1 MKIGI
6 DGRAASLYRGTGI
19 GTYTYELLNA
29 LSSID
34 DFYRYVIFMRDMD
47 KLDIDFGNNF
57 FNSFYDFPI
66 EKNFWDT
73 INYSPSI
80 SKNILDIYHNPQNGI
95 GLPIKK
101 NCPYVI
107 TLHDIIPLKMPETVS
122 DKYLKIF
129 SQNLDFILKNADGII
144 TVSNF
149 SKDDIAKTLNYP
161 KEKIFVTHLASQKIY
176 APIDKDEA
184 KRFLHK
190 KYKISGKYILNV
202 GGFSPRKNI
211 LGLLDAFSK
220 VLEVY
225 HNDLS
230 LIIVGNHGKSY
241 SLYKERA
248 EKLNISSKVLFPG
261 FIPVDDL
268 NYFYNG
274 AEAFVYPSFY
284 EGFGLPPIESMSC
297 GTPVV
302 CSNTTSLPEVVLD
315 ASLSINPYDID
326 ELSCAIIKVLS
337 DKSLRE
343 KLILKGIVRSNK
355 LNWHTTARKTLRAYN
370 SIIQGKKS
378 D

>member
-1 MKIGI
+1 MFEHT
-6 DGRAASLYRGTGI
+6 TG
-19 GTYTYELLNA
+19 
-29 LSSID
+29 
-34 DFYRYVIFMRDMD
+34 VPH
-47 KLDIDFGNNF
+47 DID
-57 FNSFYDFPI
+57 
-66 EKNFWDT
+66 
-73 INYSPSI
+73 
-80 SKNILDIYHNPQNGI
+80 
-95 GLPIKK
+95 
-101 NCPYVI
+101 
-107 TLHDIIPLKMPETVS
+107 
-122 DKYLKIF
+122 
-129 SQNLDFILKNADGII
+129 
-144 TVSNF
+144 
-149 SKDDIAKTLNYP
+149 
-161 KEKIFVTHLASQKIY
+161 
-176 APIDKDEA
+176 
-184 KRFLHK
+184 
-190 KYKISGKYILNV
+190 
-202 GGFSPRKNI
+202 
-211 LGLLDAFSK
+211 
-220 VLEVY
+220 
-225 HNDLS
+225 
-230 LIIVGNHGKSY
+230 
-241 SLYKERA
+241 
-248 EKLNISSKVLFPG
+248 SKVLFPG

>member
-1 MKIGI
+1 MNIGI

-34 DFYRYVIFMRDMD
+34 NFYRYVIFMKDNN
-47 KLDIDFGNNF
+47 KLDINFKNNF
-57 FNSFYDFPI
+57 FTSFYNFPI

-73 INYSPSI
+73 ISHYPYI
-80 SKNILDIYHNPQNGI
+80 PKKTIDIYHNPQNGI
-95 GLPIKK
+95 GLPRE
-101 NCPYVI
+101 NDCPIVI

-122 DKYLKIF
+122 DKYLNIF
-129 SQNLDFILKNADGII
+129 SQNLEFILKNANGII
-144 TVSNF
+144 TVSDF
-149 SKDDIAKTLNYP
+149 SKDDIANTLNYP
-161 KEKIFVTHLASQKIY
+161 KDKIFVTPLASQKIY
-176 APIDKDEA
+176 GPIDKVEA
-184 KRFLHK
+184 KIFLQK
-190 KYKISGKYILNV
+190 KYKITGNYILNV

-220 VLEVY
+220 VLDIY
-225 HNDLS
+225 HDDLK
-230 LIIVGNHGKSY
+230 LVIVGNHGKSY

-274 AEAFVYPSFY
+274 AETFVYPSFY

-297 GTPVV
+297 GTPVIS
-302 CSNTTSLPEVVLD
+302 SNKTSLPEVVGD
-315 ASLSINPYDID
+315 ASLSINPYDVD
-326 ELSCAIIKVLS
+326 EISDAILRVLM
-337 DKSLRE
+337 DKALRE
-343 KLILKGIVRSNK
+343 KLIFKGIVRSNK
-355 LNWHTTARKTLRAYN
+355 LNWNTTARKTIRAYN
-370 SIIQGKKS
+370 SIIQNKKN